1 MNIHKTEFILDS
13 QSPRRSTLLA
23 QIGIIFETLPSD
35 FMEDL
40 SVDLPP
46 SNLSMNFAEN
56 KAKAVAEKYDS
67 SWVIGADTIV
77 TLKGK
82 IFGKPN
88 SFDEGNEM
96 LRTLSGKTHD
106 VFTGVSIQN
115 IEKKISLTF
124 NERTKVTLKKLT
136 DEDIFFYLK
145 NHKPFDKSGSYGI
158 QGFFS
163 VFVKKINGCY
173 FNVVGLPLHKLYLM
187 LKSIEEKF

>member
-1 MNIHKTEFILDS
+1 MNIHKTKFILAS
-13 QSPRRSTLLA
+13 QSPRRSKLLT
-23 QIGIIFETLPSD
+23 QIGIIFEPLPSN
-35 FMEDL
+35 FIEDL
-40 SVDLPP
+40 SINLPP
-46 SNLSMNFAEN
+46 SSLTMNFAEN
-56 KAKAVAEKYDS
+56 KAKAVSKKYKS

-77 TLKGK
+77 TRKGK

-115 IEKKISLTF
+115 IKKKINITF

-145 NHKPFDKSGSYGI
+145 NHKPYDKSGSYGI
-158 QGFFS
+158 QGYFS
-163 VFVKKINGCY
+163 VFIKKINGCY
-173 FNVVGLPLHKLYLM
+173 FNVVGLPLHKLYLN
-187 LKSIEEKF
+187 LKSIDEEL

>member
-1 MNIHKTEFILDS
+1 MNIHKTKFILAS
-13 QSPRRSTLLA
+13 QSPRRSKLLT
-23 QIGIIFETLPSD
+23 QIGMVFEAHPSN
-35 FMEDL
+35 FIEDL
-40 SVDLPP
+40 SINLPP
-46 SNLSMNFAEN
+46 SNLSMNFAKN
-56 KAKAVAEKYDS
+56 KAKAVAKKYKS
-67 SWVIGADTIV
+67 RWVIGADTIV
-77 TLKGK
+77 TIRGR

-96 LRTLSGKTHD
+96 LRALSGKTHD

-145 NHKPFDKSGSYGI
+145 NHKPYDKSGSYGI
-158 QGFFS
+158 QGYFS

-173 FNVVGLPLHKLYLM
+173 FNIVGLPLHKLYLM
-187 LKSIEEKF
+187 LKSIEEEF

>member
-1 MNIHKTEFILDS
+1 MNIHKTKFILAS
-13 QSPRRSTLLA
+13 KSPRRSKLLTK
-23 QIGIIFETLPSD
+23 IGIIFETHPSK
-35 FMEDL
+35 FTEDL
-40 SVDLPP
+40 SIDLSP
-46 SNLSMNFAEN
+46 SNLSMNFAES
-56 KAKAVAEKYDS
+56 KAREVAKKYKS

-77 TLKGK
+77 TRKGK

-96 LRTLSGKTHD
+96 LRALSGKTHD

-115 IEKKISLTF
+115 IEKKINLTF

-145 NHKPFDKSGSYGI
+145 NHKPYDKSGSYGI
-158 QGFFS
+158 QGYFS

-173 FNVVGLPLHKLYLM
+173 FNIVGLPLHKLYLM
-187 LKSIEEKF
+187 LKSIDEEL

>member
-1 MNIHKTEFILDS
+1 MNIHKTEFILAS
-13 QSPRRSTLLA
+13 RSPRRSKLLTK
-23 QIGIIFETLPSD
+23 IGIIFETHPSK
-35 FMEDL
+35 FIEDL
-40 SVDLPP
+40 SIDLPP
-46 SNLSMNFAEN
+46 SDLSMNFAES
-56 KAKAVAEKYDS
+56 KAREVAKKYKS

-96 LRTLSGKTHD
+96 LRALSGKTHD

-115 IEKKISLTF
+115 IEKKINLTF
-124 NERTKVTLKKLT
+124 YERTKVTLKKLT

-145 NHKPFDKSGSYGI
+145 NHKPYDKSGSYGI
-158 QGFFS
+158 QGYFS

-173 FNVVGLPLHKLYLM
+173 FNIVGLPLHKLYLM
-187 LKSIEEKF
+187 LKSIEEEF